1 MQMGLIGVDFGQTL
15 CVTDTTI
22 FEAFLH
28 FLLRM
33 TQRFGGVAHTNGGK
47 LGKNENDIV
56 HH

>member
-47 LGKNENDIV
+47 LGKNKNDII
-56 HH
+56 HP